1 MRQNNI
7 TKWKYDS
14 SLNCLLFFAQRL
26 DELLF
31 HHTTDTYRYPS
42 LSLRGLAAE
51 YCSVY
56 HDAKIGTINKKNLE
70 HIIEELSGRLDC
82 DDVAK
87 EILTKEFC
95 SRFIKNYKSWDIK
108 TQFENVQYI
117 GRKLSNRTYY
127 KYIIERL
134 KHLISENKEKYEID
148 VKAVAFVREL
158 LDCGYNE
165 NYIYQMLHE
174 VFFYKEVSSLE
185 SLDDFFSRFDF
196 SEKRY
201 NVFIGYSK
209 DISSLLPLYE
219 KLEVSDLNVSIV
231 DPASVP
237 TGIKTKRQKT
247 ILKFEH
253 IESYDMYSAFEI
265 ADAISSCVANS
276 YAFFRHDPNQMRTY
290 GQVVDEQNK
299 ITTILP
305 KKLLKYRV
313 SSLSREDSAK
323 SAESLIK
330 VLFKNLE
337 NLSNFSGI
345 TRIHNSAISSENTSD
360 SLLSLWS
367 ILESVVDE
375 DDSTDKQPSDKSN
388 EDKKERSKIGN
399 VISYSIPYLKSTHIQ
414 KLVQTCMTDII
425 RWDIS
430 FFNNHIL
437 NNGFGSNDLEH
448 TFAFLAFKS
457 TQPDRDCLFAST
469 ETYPLLRYRVC
480 ILSDSLQNSKGIKA
494 LIKTHTQR
502 VIWHLHRIYRA
513 RNYIIH
519 DANANNGLNEG
530 LVINLHSYV
539 DTIFSDVIRHI
550 SLSPYNDSIHDAITN
565 HKLSVLIMDEKLENR
580 ENEEITPNNALQY
593 LYYDFE
599 Q

>member
-56 HDAKIGTINKKNLE
+56 SDVRTGTVNKKNLE
-70 HIIEELSGRLDC
+70 HIIEELSGRLDH
-82 DDVAK
+82 DDIAK
-87 EILTKEFC
+87 NILTEEFS
-95 SRFIKNYKSWDIK
+95 SRFIKSHKSWDIK

-117 GRKLSNRTYY
+117 GRKLSNKTYY
-127 KYIIERL
+127 NHIVESL
-134 KHLISENKEKYEID
+134 KHLINENKQKCEID
-148 VKAVAFVREL
+148 VKASAFVREL

-165 NYIYQMLHE
+165 NYVFQMLHE
-174 VFFYKEVSSLE
+174 VFFHKEVSSLE
-185 SLDDFFSRFDF
+185 SLDDFFPRFDF
-196 SEKRY
+196 SEKSY
-201 NVFIGYSK
+201 DVFIGYSK

-219 KLEVSDLNVSIV
+219 KMEVSDLNVSIV
-231 DPASVP
+231 DPTSVP
-237 TGIKTKRQKT
+237 IGVKTKRQKT
-247 ILKFEH
+247 ILKFEC
-253 IESYDMYSAFEI
+253 IKSYDMYSAFEI

-290 GQVVDEQNK
+290 GQVIDAQNQ
-299 ITTILP
+299 ITTISP
-305 KKLLKYRV
+305 QKLLKNRV
-313 SSLSREDSAK
+313 STLSRESSTK
-323 SAESLIK
+323 NAESLIK

-337 NLSNFSGI
+337 NLSSFSGI
-345 TRIHNSAISSENTSD
+345 TRIHNSAILSENTSD

-367 ILESVVDE
+367 ILESIVDK
-375 DDSTDKQPSDKSN
+375 DNDTDEKQIDKGN
-388 EDKKERSKIGN
+388 EDKKDRSKIGN
-399 VISYSIPYLKSTHIQ
+399 VISYTIPYLKSTHIQ

-425 RWDIS
+425 RWDID
-430 FFNNHIL
+430 FFNNHIA

-480 ILSDSLQNSKGIKA
+480 TLSDSLQNSKEIKSLIKA
-494 LIKTHTQR
+494 HTQR
-502 VIWHLHRIYRA
+502 VTWHLHRIYRA

-519 DANANNGLNEG
+519 DANSNNRLNEG

-539 DTIFSDVIRHI
+539 DTLFSEVITHI
-550 SLSPYNDSIHDAITN
+550 SISPYNDSIYDAITN

-580 ENEEITPNNALQY
+580 KNEEITVDNALQY

-599 Q
+599 R

>member
-425 RWDIS
+425 RWDIN

-550 SLSPYNDSIHDAITN
+550 SLSPYNDSIHNAITN